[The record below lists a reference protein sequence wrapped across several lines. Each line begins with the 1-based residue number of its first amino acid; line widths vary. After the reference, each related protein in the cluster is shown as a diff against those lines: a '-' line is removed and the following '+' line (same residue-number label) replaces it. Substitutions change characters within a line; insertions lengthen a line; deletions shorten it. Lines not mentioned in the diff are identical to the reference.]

1 MKPTGSSSSLVI
13 QDIDS
18 EEVFEAK
25 FKRGRESSLTRGLKL
40 LTRSRSEDRHLAGPP
55 VSDEGIYRPT
65 PAGVP
70 LELRKDRPTGLAA
83 KSKSVQDLHEV
94 EKDGGFFRR
103 MSILLKRTPP
113 AERKKSMGEDGG
125 SETPSGGRRF
135 SWSMALA
142 SSRERRDSES
152 LKSEPGG
159 GGEGESP
166 AVAVRR
172 KISAT
177 MERVSARLR
186 SVSDERPDS
195 EGTRELR
202 RTSSEGESLR
212 PGPAPAPAPSS
223 ESLRSEVSTGSSASA
238 KGER

>member
-1 MKPTGSSSSLVI
+1 MG
-13 QDIDS
+13 DDS
-18 EEVFEAK
+18 
-25 FKRGRESSLTRGLKL
+25 
-40 LTRSRSEDRHLAGPP
+40 
-55 VSDEGIYRPT
+55 
-65 PAGVP
+65 
-70 LELRKDRPTGLAA
+70 
-83 KSKSVQDLHEV
+83 Q
-94 EKDGGFFRR
+94 
-103 MSILLKRTPP
+103 TPP
-113 AERKKSMGEDGG
+113 
-125 SETPSGGRRF
+125 GGRRF

-159 GGEGESP
+159 GGESESP

-186 SVSDERPDS
+186 SVSDERP
-195 EGTRELR
+195 EGEGPRELR

-223 ESLRSEVSTGSSASA
+223 ESLRSEASTGSCASA